1 MIDDVRPR
9 GRSVRGG
16 HGRARES
23 RFSRRVIRGMLRPMK
38 RFLIPVAA
46 ILILAGCQKKINDD
60 NFGKLKTGMTYE
72 QVVAILGKGEK
83 QSDAGVSTSA
93 YGVPG
98 SRANNNTDTTVFVF
112 KEDRREISATFKA
125 GKLIDFNKAGF

>member
-1 MIDDVRPR
+1 MHRFTRP
-9 GRSVRGG
+9 
-16 HGRARES
+16 
-23 RFSRRVIRGMLRPMK
+23 L
-38 RFLIPVAA
+38 LISIAA
-46 ILILAGCQKKINDD
+46 LLILAGCQKKINDD

-83 QSDAGVSTSA
+83 QSDAGAGVSA

-98 SRANNNTDTTVFVF
+98 SRANNNIDTTVFVF

>member
-1 MIDDVRPR
+1 
-9 GRSVRGG
+9 
-16 HGRARES
+16 
-23 RFSRRVIRGMLRPMK
+23 MK

-46 ILILAGCQKKINDD
+46 LLILAGCQKKINDD
-60 NFGKLKTGMTYE
+60 NFGKLQVGMTYE

-83 QSDAGVSTSA
+83 QSDAGVSTSS

-112 KEDRREISATFKA
+112 KEDRREISATFKS

>member
-1 MIDDVRPR
+1 MIWYA
-9 GRSVRGG
+9 GN
-16 HGRARES
+16 
-23 RFSRRVIRGMLRPMK
+23 MK
-38 RFLIPVAA
+38 RLLIPVAA
-46 ILILAGCQKKINDD
+46 LLILAGCQKKINDD
-60 NFGKLKTGMTYE
+60 NFAKLKTGMTYE

-83 QSDAGVSTSA
+83 QSDAGVNVSA

-98 SRANNNTDTTVFVF
+98 SRANNNIDTTVFVF

>member
-1 MIDDVRPR
+1 
-9 GRSVRGG
+9 
-16 HGRARES
+16 
-23 RFSRRVIRGMLRPMK
+23 MLAIMK

-46 ILILAGCQKKINDD
+46 LLILAGCQKKINDD
-60 NFGKLKTGMTYE
+60 NFGKLTVGMTYE

-83 QSDAGVSTSA
+83 QSDAGVNVSA

-98 SRANNNTDTTVFVF
+98 SRANNNIDTSIFIF

-125 GKLIDFNKAGF
+125 GKLIDFNKSGF